1 VIPARTVVIVA
12 AQRQEVNLTV
22 DRAVRSAVSE
32 YVRVS
37 DEAQTLLGRLL
48 RREAELLR
56 AGQTLSLEQL
66 RQQERARQTLI
77 AVQDRLASLAST
89 GQVAAR
95 NAITGELV
103 PMAVD
108 YENALIRSQLPPDL
122 QAFGTRVSPEA
133 LQAVVDRADQRLVYL
148 RNVSTDTAR
157 TINRTLTDGIVVGDN
172 PRDAARTLLRRVGR
186 AFDGGI
192 VRAERIMRTEMLD
205 AYRNAN
211 AVIQNANRD
220 VVEGW
225 EWWSAGDE
233 RTCFPAGTLIRTVD
247 GDQPIETL
255 AEGDR
260 VLTHAGKWRR
270 VYGTLSRTYSGATV
284 TIRAGAMRVTATAEH
299 PFLVERDGTLQWVAA
314 SDVRV
319 GDDVLTDRILH
330 GSSHVGSV
338 LTVERG
344 SNEPDNT
351 VSGSEDA
358 AVFGS
363 VTLGNSG
370 PRVPVRFVNLDGKR
384 KVGEPEIDRPAPSDD
399 VGFLFVPV
407 SESVEAES
415 DVAFGDGFAC
425 RCPVAAHGAITPA
438 AVGRDATERLSAGF
452 AVKGDGGTS
461 ARFGAMSAS
470 TTVPELLSAGAGCYD
485 GPAGASAAGV
495 AVLDRCCDGEG
506 DVAFDAG
513 LVNGLLGWDASAG
526 AVFGGLGSAVG
537 ESVAASGAGR
547 FDSRAGDRSTA
558 GMGVGALVHAVAG
571 APAELAV
578 SLADPS
584 GRHVE
589 GCAALLASPLHR
601 LPVSQVDTHYR
612 VLTVYNIEV
621 EGDHS
626 YVANGFAVH
635 NCAACWAM
643 HGEQFPNDVPG
654 PDGHPNCRCARIP
667 VVLRSLAGD
676 FPAGPSKDDL
686 WERLTDQQ
694 RLRVLGPTR
703 YELTAGGPPPRDFAV
718 QRESAEWRT
727 YRVATPVREL
737 VP

>member
-1 VIPARTVVIVA
+1 VIPARTVVLVG

-48 RREAELLR
+48 RREAELLQS
-56 AGQTLSLEQL
+56 GQSLSLDQL
-66 RQQERARQTLI
+66 RQQERARRTLL
-77 AVQDRLASLAST
+77 AVQDRLGQLGEA

-108 YENALIRSQLPPDL
+108 YENAMIRSQLPPEL
-122 QAFGTRVSPEA
+122 QTFGTRVSPEA
-133 LQAVVDRADQRLVYL
+133 LQAVVDRADARLGYL
-148 RNVSTDTAR
+148 RNVSTETAR

-233 RTCFPAGTLIRTVD
+233 RTC
-247 GDQPIETL
+247 
-255 AEGDR
+255 
-260 VLTHAGKWRR
+260 
-270 VYGTLSRTYSGATV
+270 
-284 TIRAGAMRVTATAEH
+284 
-299 PFLVERDGTLQWVAA
+299 
-314 SDVRV
+314 
-319 GDDVLTDRILH
+319 
-330 GSSHVGSV
+330 
-338 LTVERG
+338 
-344 SNEPDNT
+344 
-351 VSGSEDA
+351 
-358 AVFGS
+358 
-363 VTLGNSG
+363 
-370 PRVPVRFVNLDGKR
+370 
-384 KVGEPEIDRPAPSDD
+384 
-399 VGFLFVPV
+399 
-407 SESVEAES
+407 
-415 DVAFGDGFAC
+415 
-425 RCPVAAHGAITPA
+425 
-438 AVGRDATERLSAGF
+438 
-452 AVKGDGGTS
+452 
-461 ARFGAMSAS
+461 
-470 TTVPELLSAGAGCYD
+470 
-485 GPAGASAAGV
+485 
-495 AVLDRCCDGEG
+495 
-506 DVAFDAG
+506 
-513 LVNGLLGWDASAG
+513 
-526 AVFGGLGSAVG
+526 
-537 ESVAASGAGR
+537 
-547 FDSRAGDRSTA
+547 
-558 GMGVGALVHAVAG
+558 
-571 APAELAV
+571 
-578 SLADPS
+578 
-584 GRHVE
+584 
-589 GCAALLASPLHR
+589 
-601 LPVSQVDTHYR
+601 
-612 VLTVYNIEV
+612 
-621 EGDHS
+621 
-626 YVANGFAVH
+626 
-635 NCAACWAM
+635 AACWAM

-686 WERLTDQQ
+686 WDRLTDQQ

-703 YELTAGGPPPRDFAV
+703 YELTGGGPPPRDFAV

>member
-1 VIPARTVVIVA
+1 
-12 AQRQEVNLTV
+12 
-22 DRAVRSAVSE
+22 
-32 YVRVS
+32 
-37 DEAQTLLGRLL
+37 
-48 RREAELLR
+48 
-56 AGQTLSLEQL
+56 
-66 RQQERARQTLI
+66 
-77 AVQDRLASLAST
+77 
-89 GQVAAR
+89 
-95 NAITGELV
+95 V

-108 YENALIRSQLPPDL
+108 YENALIRSQLPANL
-122 QAFGTRVSPEA
+122 QGFGVRVSPEA
-133 LQAVVDRADQRLVYL
+133 LQAVVERADARLGYL
-148 RNVSTDTAR
+148 RNVTADTAR

-211 AVIQNANRD
+211 AVIQNANSD

-233 RTCFPAGTLIRTVD
+233 RTCFPTGTLIRTLD
-247 GDQPIETL
+247 GDRPIETL
-255 AEGDR
+255 TEGDR
-260 VLTHAGKWRR
+260 VLTHAGRWRR
-270 VYGTLSRTYSGATV
+270 VYGTMSRAYSGTTV

-299 PFLVERDGTLQWVAA
+299 PFLVEREGTLRWVAA

-319 GDDVLTDRILH
+319 GDNVLTDRVLH

-344 SNEPDNT
+344 GNEPEDA

-363 VTLGNSG
+363 VALGHSG

-384 KVGEPEIDRPAPSDD
+384 EVGKPKIDRPASSDD

-407 SESVEAES
+407 AESVKAKA

-425 RCPVAAHGAITPA
+425 GCPVAAHGAVA
-438 AVGRDATERLSAGF
+438 AFNVGGRTADRLSAGF
-452 AVKGDGGTS
+452 AVEGDGGAS
-461 ARFGAMSAS
+461 ARFGAVLAS
-470 TTVPELLSAGAGCYD
+470 TTVPELLSAGAGFYD
-485 GPAGASAAGV
+485 GPAVSGASGV
-495 AVLDRCCDGEG
+495 AVLDRLWDGEG
-506 DVAFDAG
+506 DAAFDAALIDG
-513 LVNGLLGWDASAG
+513 VPNGD
-526 AVFGGLGSAVG
+526 
-537 ESVAASGAGR
+537 AASGAMLGGLAGSGGEG
-547 FDSRAGDRSTA
+547 FAASRADCFDLGEGGGAAT
-558 GMGVGALVHAVAG
+558 GMRVGSLVQPVAG
-571 APAELAV
+571 ATAELAV
-578 SLADPS
+578 ALSDPS
-584 GRHVE
+584 GGHVE
-589 GCAALLASPLHR
+589 GCVALLASPLHR

-612 VLTVYNIEV
+612 VVTVYNIEV

-635 NCAACWAM
+635 NCAGCWAM

-676 FPAGPSKDDL
+676 FPMGPSKEEL
-686 WERLTDQQ
+686 WGRLDEQQ
-694 RLRVLGPTR
+694 KLRILGPTR
-703 YELTAGGPPPRDFAV
+703 YGLTDGGPPPRDFAV
-718 QRESAEWRT
+718 QREAPGWRT

-737 VP
+737 VA